1 MIMSK
6 IWKKHATKYAKNTG
20 RNCANYYKSIDE
32 LPLHNWV
39 KCTGGDLRFVRIDL
53 SDGNEQN
60 DVEYWENIF
69 DSYINEFGLSKMH
82 NNLLKG
88 LKKKAE
94 FELKYVLTNDRFIL
108 TKLEVEIEKIKVMI
122 NNRGSGITIEQSL
135 VHLSKW
141 IGNWIDSKKITA
153 REYFNLQKEFERANK

>member
-1 MIMSK
+1 MN
-6 IWKKHATKYAKNTG
+6 Y
-20 RNCANYYKSIDE
+20 ANYYKSIDDI
-32 LPLHNWV
+32 PLHNWI

-53 SDGNEQN
+53 NDGNEQN
-60 DVEYWENIF
+60 DIEHWEYIF

-82 NNLLKG
+82 KDMLKA

-94 FELKYVLTNDRFIL
+94 IELKYVVTNDRFLL
-108 TKLEVEIEKIKVMI
+108 TKLEVEIEKIKVML
-122 NNRGSGITIEQSL
+122 NNRGTGITIEQSL

-153 REYFNLQKEFERANK
+153 REYFNLQKEFERTNK

>member
-1 MIMSK
+1 
-6 IWKKHATKYAKNTG
+6 
-20 RNCANYYKSIDE
+20 
-32 LPLHNWV
+32 LPLHNWI

-53 SDGNEQN
+53 SDGNEQK